1 MSASASRLPRGVTI
15 SRLVSS
21 RESVQRLP
29 QEVFA
34 RPYSVLPHHVWHRI
48 ATRFATDASVHALVA
63 RANDTDVLGFVIA
76 IRHPVR
82 FWRRLLL
89 RAPWIGGFVLLQV
102 YAARASRKVSNGQS
116 GSREHKGL
124 PEFVWLPSS
133 EATARVIMI
142 WVRPE
147 ARGMGLGR
155 QLYRSLENELGS
167 VGVRTVEAHIDSGN
181 ERSIQLHRSEGWDLV
196 PTREGY
202 HGTKTV
208 CI

>member
-1 MSASASRLPRGVTI
+1 MSTLRLPPGVTI

-21 RESVQRLP
+21 REAVQRLP
-29 QEVFA
+29 QEVFSP
-34 RPYSVLPHHVWHRI
+34 PYSVLPHRVWHRI
-48 ATRFATDASVHALVA
+48 AARFATDASVHALVA

-76 IRHPVR
+76 IRHPAR

-89 RAPWIGGFVLLQV
+89 RAPWIGGSVLLQV
-102 YAARASRKVSNGQS
+102 YAVRASRKVSGGQF
-116 GSREHKGL
+116 GSKEHKGL

-155 QLYRSLENELGS
+155 RLYRSLENELGS

-181 ERSIQLHRSEGWDLV
+181 GRSVQLHRSEGWELE